1 MFFTQRDRLC
11 VILSGTR
18 YQGRA
23 CIQWLQ
29 TNLSQVGREIGA
41 VRFKKRNAHLSA
53 RSADALECLDS
64 ALGQFAL
71 AHYSLTTCR
80 FAWIYCTLLY
90 QVAGRSSPLQSRCL
104 HHALPSPTIATYH
117 TPLPPPAYK
126 AAPIM
131 TIYLS
136 AGVSLS
142 PTAGVSGLLLL
153 GTSACGLA
161 CPAPNSVRKKAV
173 FRKSSSMGL

>member
-1 MFFTQRDRLC
+1 M
-11 VILSGTR
+11 IP
-18 YQGRA
+18 
-23 CIQWLQ
+23 
-29 TNLSQVGREIGA
+29 SQVGREVAA
-41 VRFKKRNAHLSA
+41 VDFKKRKAHLSA
-53 RSADALECLDS
+53 RSANALECLVL
-64 ALGQFAL
+64 ALGPLAL
-71 AHYSLTTCR
+71 ASYSVTMCR

-90 QVAGRSSPLQSRCL
+90 QIAERSCPVQSRYL

-173 FRKSSSMGL
+173 LRKSSSMGL